1 MIFYPTMLMT
11 LPKEY
16 KKTDDFNPLPRP
28 NAKRLTSRPIV
39 SHPFLEISIYKIEF
53 VLKTEDKSYNKLEAV
68 LKTEDKSYNKLDTME
83 VRPIEMD
90 ASILFYNSKN
100 KEGPLLPISS
110 INDIKLVSQFSGLFH
125 KREKTMVEISFN
137 NRDKENKTIGI
148 NLDDKKIDEFLQQI
162 KLIQNKLHNDDEFW
176 ASYLLNVKTENG
188 TISSIEIHPAIPF
201 LSQGEEI
208 VWNNIITKNVL
219 ENIKK
224 ITSLDLVT
232 NYRIF
237 KYNYMDHS
245 GNFILIDEIKDIM
258 VNNQRPKFNSL
269 ANGTYVKSDNSIHNN
284 KETKTNNS
292 IIGDI
297 IISSDGKPSIIF
309 ENIDDPD
316 RLAATIKSIK
326 KQRNFDIKNN
336 IQSTQ
341 LNEIYSILD
350 KYKKFND
357 EELSTLKLKS
367 DNSIICGNCS
377 KENSIDSKFCIK
389 CGEKLN
395 IPNRCTKCNQ
405 NNVIEAIFCNMCG
418 NKL

>member
-1 MIFYPTMLMT
+1 MLLMT
-11 LPKEY
+11 LPEEY
-16 KKTDDFNPLPRP
+16 KKTDDFNPLSRP
-28 NAKRLTSRPIV
+28 NAKQLSSRPIV
-39 SHPFLEISIYKIEF
+39 GPPFLEILTYKIEF

-90 ASILFYNSKN
+90 ASILFYNIKN

-110 INDIKLVSQFSGLFH
+110 IKDIKLISQSTGVFR
-125 KREKTMVEISFN
+125 KREKVMVEISFN
-137 NRDKENKTIGI
+137 NRDKENKTIRI
-148 NLDDKKIDEFLQQI
+148 NLEDKKINEFLQQI

-176 ASYLLNVKTENG
+176 NSHLLNVKTETG
-188 TISSIEIHPAIPF
+188 TISSIEIQPAIPF

-208 VWNNIITKNVL
+208 VWKNIITKNVL

-224 ITSLDLVT
+224 ITRLDLVT

-237 KYNYMDHS
+237 QYNYMDHK
-245 GNFILIDEIKDIM
+245 GNFILIDEIKDII
-258 VNNQRPKFNSL
+258 VNNQRQNLNSM
-269 ANGTYVKSDNSIHNN
+269 ANGTYVKSGNSSHIN
-284 KETKTNNS
+284 KETKTDNL

-297 IISSDGKPSIIF
+297 IISSDGKPSIVF
-309 ENIDDPD
+309 ENNSDPNT
-316 RLAATIKSIK
+316 LAATIKSIK

-341 LNEIYSILD
+341 VNEIYSIIN

-357 EELSTLKLKS
+357 KELFTLNLKS

-377 KENSIDSKFCIK
+377 KENSINSKFCIK
-389 CGEKLN
+389 CGQKLN
-395 IPNRCTKCNQ
+395 ILNRCTKCDQ
-405 NNVIEAIFCNMCG
+405 NNVIDAIFCNMCG

>member
-1 MIFYPTMLMT
+1 MT
-11 LPKEY
+11 LPEEY

-28 NAKRLTSRPIV
+28 NAKRLSSRPIV
-39 SHPFLEISIYKIEF
+39 DSSFLEISTYKIEF
-53 VLKTEDKSYNKLEAV
+53 ILKTEDKSYNKLEAV

-110 INDIKLVSQFSGLFH
+110 IKDIKLVSQFSGIFH

-137 NRDKENKTIGI
+137 NRDKENKTIRI
-148 NLDDKKIDEFLQQI
+148 NLDDKKINEFLQQI
-162 KLIQNKLHNDDEFW
+162 KLIQNKLHNDDAFW
-176 ASYLLNVKTENG
+176 ASYLLNVKTESG

-208 VWNNIITKNVL
+208 VWNNIITKNVR

-224 ITSLDLVT
+224 ITLLDLVT

-237 KYNYMDHS
+237 QYNYMDHN
-245 GNFILIDEIKDIM
+245 GNFILIDKIKDII
-258 VNNQRPKFNSL
+258 VNNQRQKFNSL
-269 ANGTYVKSDNSIHNN
+269 ANGTYVKSGNSIHNN

-292 IIGDI
+292 IIGNI

-309 ENIDDPD
+309 ENINDPN

-326 KQRNFDIKNN
+326 KQRDFDIKNN

-341 LNEIYSILD
+341 VNEIYSIIN

-357 EELSTLKLKS
+357 KELSTLKLKS
-367 DNSIICGNCS
+367 DNNIICGNCS

-405 NNVIEAIFCNMCG
+405 NNVIDAIFCNMCG

>member
-1 MIFYPTMLMT
+1 MLMT
-11 LPKEY
+11 LPEEY

-28 NAKRLTSRPIV
+28 NAKRLSSRPIV
-39 SHPFLEISIYKIEF
+39 DSSFLEISTYKIEF
-53 VLKTEDKSYNKLEAV
+53 ILKTEDKSYNKLEAV

-110 INDIKLVSQFSGLFH
+110 IKDIKLVSQFSGIFH

-137 NRDKENKTIGI
+137 NRDKENKTIRI
-148 NLDDKKIDEFLQQI
+148 NLDDKKINEFLQQI
-162 KLIQNKLHNDDEFW
+162 KLIQNKLHNDDAFW
-176 ASYLLNVKTENG
+176 ASYLLNVKTESG

-224 ITSLDLVT
+224 ITFLDLVT

-237 KYNYMDHS
+237 RYNYMDHN
-245 GNFILIDEIKDIM
+245 GNFILIDEIKDII
-258 VNNQRPKFNSL
+258 VNNQRQKFNSL
-269 ANGTYVKSDNSIHNN
+269 ANGTYVKSGNSIHNN

-292 IIGDI
+292 IIGNI

-309 ENIDDPD
+309 ENINDPN

-326 KQRNFDIKNN
+326 KQRDFDIKNN

-341 LNEIYSILD
+341 VNEIYSIIN

-357 EELSTLKLKS
+357 KELSTLKLKS
-367 DNSIICGNCS
+367 DNNIICGNCS

-405 NNVIEAIFCNMCG
+405 NNVIDAIFCNMCG

>member
-39 SHPFLEISIYKIEF
+39 GHPFLEISIYKIEF

-176 ASYLLNVKTENG
+176 TSYLLNVKTETG

-219 ENIKK
+219 DNIKK
-224 ITSLDLVT
+224 ITLLDLVT

-297 IISSDGKPSIIF
+297 IISSDGKSSIIF
-309 ENIDDPD
+309 ENIDDPN
-316 RLAATIKSIK
+316 RLTATIKSIK

-341 LNEIYSILD
+341 LNEIYSIIN
-350 KYKKFND
+350 KYKKFTD
-357 EELSTLKLKS
+357 KELSTLKLKS
-367 DNSIICGNCS
+367 DNSIICGNCI